1 MDKITNI
8 IIADDHAV
16 LRSGLKHV
24 LMTDPSFNIIGEAD
38 NGHDAIRLSLEMA
51 PDIVVMDVNMP
62 RVNGIEA
69 ARQIKAAVPEI
80 YILMLTMHE
89 DDSYILDAIS
99 AGING
104 YILKNSDMDTLISA
118 IKQIAGGKN
127 YFPENVSKALLSDYM
142 KKNTTPDN
150 CDCSDHGSTE
160 LTKREREIVS
170 LIVQGFTSHEIA
182 EKLFISYFTV
192 GQHRKNIMQKLK
204 LKNSTEL
211 IHYALKQGIK

>member
-24 LMTDPSFNIIGEAD
+24 LMTDPSFNIIGETD

-69 ARQIKAAVPEI
+69 ARQIKATLPEI
-80 YILMLTMHE
+80 HILMLTMHE

-104 YILKNSDMDTLISA
+104 YILKSSDMDTLISA
-118 IKQIAGGKN
+118 IKQIAGGEN

-142 KKNTTPDN
+142 KKNAALEN
-150 CDCSDHGSTE
+150 CECSDHGSTE